1 MGGAGFKQ
9 QNDRVRMSDGVAPLL
24 EGVRVLGCSQQVE
37 PPKVHDPGWDEVCL
51 RWGLSRAIQNPQMAC
66 YERPV
71 LLFRAGS
78 DDPLA
83 RM

>member
-1 MGGAGFKQ
+1 M
-9 QNDRVRMSDGVAPLL
+9 
-24 EGVRVLGCSQQVE
+24 E

-51 RWGLSRAIQNPQMAC
+51 GWGLSRAIQNPQMAC